1 MAGSYC
7 WPPIAYTILTKTL
20 IAQHETNSMLAE
32 SIGSD
37 RKGKLSVVVYINCAS
52 IVFATAKDRLR
63 LISADGYSVV
73 NPRSTNRKTTY

>member
-1 MAGSYC
+1 
-7 WPPIAYTILTKTL
+7 
-20 IAQHETNSMLAE
+20 MLAE

-73 NPRSTNRKTTY
+73 NPRSTDRKTTY

>member
-1 MAGSYC
+1 MIRI
-7 WPPIAYTILTKTL
+7 WN
-20 IAQHETNSMLAE
+20 NSASTGTTTE

-37 RKGKLSVVVYINCAS
+37 RKGKLSVVVYINCAF
-52 IVFATAKDRLR
+52 IVFATAKDRMR